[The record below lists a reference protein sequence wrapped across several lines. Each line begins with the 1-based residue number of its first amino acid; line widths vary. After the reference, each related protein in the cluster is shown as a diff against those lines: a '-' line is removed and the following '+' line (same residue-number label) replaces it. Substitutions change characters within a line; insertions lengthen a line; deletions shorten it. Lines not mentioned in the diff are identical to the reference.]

1 MEKFKLSQKFLQNY
15 EGKQPNWGFG
25 TLSYFTYKR
34 TYSRFKEDGTQEE
47 FFDTIKRC
55 VEGCFNIQLN
65 HCRNSHLPWD
75 AYKAQKSAQTMFKKM
90 WEFKFLPPGRG
101 LWVMGTPILDKLG
114 STPLLNCGFISTK
127 DIDKDFAEPFAWAAD
142 MLMLGVGIG
151 YDTLGAG
158 KVLIVGP
165 HPTIQSIIYEISDTR
180 EGWVDSL
187 KVLLQSYVNGSAP
200 ITFNY
205 KSIRPAGTPIKGF
218 GGVASGPD
226 PLRDGHESIRKL
238 LDSYSGKTLDSVGIT
253 DIMNYIGKFVVA
265 GNVRR
270 SAEISIGDI
279 NDEAFITMKDF
290 NLYPEEL
297 KDRRWMSNNSVVVT
311 DNSDFSKVIDNIA
324 LNGEP
329 GLIFLENSRKY
340 GRLKD
345 GPRLPTDHA
354 YDRVTGYN
362 PSLRGSTLVLTNK
375 GIMPIAK
382 IASDYSNQVKVKNFR
397 GEWHNCYAFKS
408 GVDKQLYKIRFSSGQ
423 EVYCTPEHKWP
434 VLHFNQNHVRD
445 KKENIDYYN
454 FTKLRTDELSGNEMI
469 YFPASINPLHDE
481 PSKFNNQDGFML
493 GWWLGDGW
501 TTHRF
506 EEKRYQIG
514 CIVSE
519 KDTIN
524 GIKDIVQSY
533 IRSISKDDTI
543 SGSLR
548 EGHTEYNVSNKK
560 FVDRML
566 SMGALSKNDGIPNI
580 VWTENNSFT
589 KSFIDGLYSSD
600 GCISYYTKAGKKI
613 YELTL
618 SSSRFKI
625 VEDLKKLLAFYGI
638 SVRTCK
644 TQVELNGKF
653 FTRFD
658 SKITGYNIVR
668 FSNAFS
674 LSHKEKQFKLEEASK
689 YIIENSNRNKN
700 EYLRI
705 ESVTLSNII
714 EDVFDI
720 TVHDDTHTFLM
731 ETGITGNCAEQGLE
745 SHECCNLVETF
756 VANHDT
762 PQEYYDTL
770 KYAYLFAKSV
780 TLLPTHC
787 EKTNQIMLQNRR
799 IGCSQSGIQQ
809 AIKKFGIQ
817 KYLTEFCDKGYQVID
832 NWDHIYSR
840 WLGIPTSIKM
850 TTVKPSGTVSI
861 LAGATPGVHC
871 THSEYYLRTIRI
883 AANSPLVPKLKQA
896 NYRIEESITDKKTLV
911 VYFPVKESNF
921 TKSKYDISLWE
932 QLTLVKE
939 LQHYWS
945 DNAVS
950 CTVTFKPEEIKDLK
964 NAIEFFA
971 PYVKTLSFLP
981 LDNHNYDQ
989 APYQTCTEQEYEIYS
1004 NSLHELDLSDEKEE
1018 AKGEKYCTN
1027 DSCSI

>member
-34 TYSRFKEDGTQEE
+34 TYARIKEDGTQEE

-55 VEGCFNIQLN
+55 VEGCFNIQLT
-65 HCRNSHLPWD
+65 HCKNSHLPWD
-75 AYKAQKSAQTMFKKM
+75 AFKAQKSAQTMFKKM

-114 STPLLNCGFISTK
+114 STPLLNCGFISTEK
-127 DIDKDFAEPFAWAAD
+127 IDKNFAEPFAWAAD

-158 KVLIVGP
+158 KIKILKP
-165 HPTIQSIIYEISDTR
+165 SICYIGITEDPDKGSMYQRDPYIIPDTR
-180 EGWVDSL
+180 EGWVEALRLLLESYIDGKRWEFDYSL
-187 KVLLQSYVNGSAP
+187 IRSAGS
-200 ITFNY
+200 
-205 KSIRPAGTPIKGF
+205 PIKGF
-218 GGVASGPD
+218 GGTASGPE
-226 PLRDGHESIRKL
+226 PLKEGLESIKKL
-238 LDSYSGKTLDSVGIT
+238 LDSYNDKLLDSVGIT

-270 SAEISIGDI
+270 SAEISIGNI
-279 NDEAFITMKDF
+279 NDEAFISMKDF
-290 NLYPEEL
+290 KLYPEEL

-311 DNSDFSKVIDNIA
+311 DNSDFNKVINNIA

-329 GLIFLENSRKY
+329 GLIFLDNSRKY

-362 PSLRGSTLVLTNK
+362 P
-375 GIMPIAK
+375 
-382 IASDYSNQVKVKNFR
+382 
-397 GEWHNCYAFKS
+397 
-408 GVDKQLYKIRFSSGQ
+408 
-423 EVYCTPEHKWP
+423 
-434 VLHFNQNHVRD
+434 
-445 KKENIDYYN
+445 
-454 FTKLRTDELSGNEMI
+454 
-469 YFPASINPLHDE
+469 
-481 PSKFNNQDGFML
+481 
-493 GWWLGDGW
+493 
-501 TTHRF
+501 
-506 EEKRYQIG
+506 
-514 CIVSE
+514 
-519 KDTIN
+519 
-524 GIKDIVQSY
+524 
-533 IRSISKDDTI
+533 
-543 SGSLR
+543 
-548 EGHTEYNVSNKK
+548 
-560 FVDRML
+560 
-566 SMGALSKNDGIPNI
+566 
-580 VWTENNSFT
+580 
-589 KSFIDGLYSSD
+589 
-600 GCISYYTKAGKKI
+600 
-613 YELTL
+613 
-618 SSSRFKI
+618 
-625 VEDLKKLLAFYGI
+625 
-638 SVRTCK
+638 
-644 TQVELNGKF
+644 
-653 FTRFD
+653 
-658 SKITGYNIVR
+658 
-668 FSNAFS
+668 
-674 LSHKEKQFKLEEASK
+674 
-689 YIIENSNRNKN
+689 
-700 EYLRI
+700 
-705 ESVTLSNII
+705 
-714 EDVFDI
+714 
-720 TVHDDTHTFLM
+720 
-731 ETGITGNCAEQGLE
+731 CAEQGLE

-883 AANSPLVPKLKQA
+883 AANSPLVPKLRKA
-896 NYRIEESITDKKTLV
+896 NYRIEESVTDKKTLV

-964 NAIEFFA
+964 NAIEYFA

-989 APYQTCTEQEYEIYS
+989 APYQTCTQQEYEDYN
-1004 NSLHELDLSDEKEE
+1004 NSLLELDLTDEKEE
-1018 AKGEKYCTN
+1018 AKGEKYCSN